1 MNGNLSLASRRAA
14 RSELLALFFAVVMVQ
29 WPTAEAIAQPLRAEA
44 ERMTL

>member
-1 MNGNLSLASRRAA
+1 MNGNLSLASRGAA
-14 RSELLALFFAVVMVQ
+14 RRELLALFFAVVMVQ